1 MLPEQKKDTVQG
13 CLLEA
18 SHKLFQKTF
27 EQVSKLETHPGQLP
41 ILRLLKHSGGLS
53 QREIAEILKIK
64 PPTVNVSIHR
74 MEKSGYVT
82 RRPDE
87 KDQRV
92 SRVYL
97 TEKGSRL
104 EAQVHEIM
112 GKIEENLIQN
122 FTESELCL
130 LKRMLI
136 HLIDNLEKM

>member
-1 MLPEQKKDTVQG
+1 MLPEHMKDTVQG

-27 EQVSKLETHPGQLP
+27 EQVSKLETHPGQMP
-41 ILRLLKHSGGLS
+41 ILRLLNHREGLS
-53 QREIAEILKIK
+53 QREIAEILEIK
-64 PPTVNVSIHR
+64 PPTVNVSIQR

-87 KDQRV
+87 KDQRI

-97 TEKGSRL
+97 TEKGRKL
-104 EAQVHEIM
+104 EEQVHEIM
-112 GKIEENLIQN
+112 KKTEKKLIEG

-130 LKRMLI
+130 LKRMLL
-136 HLIDNLEKM
+136 HLTDNMDKM